1 MKGALLE
8 LAARGEQDL
17 NIIGNPQLTYFKS
30 VHKRHTNFARFENR
44 EIFQSGFDFGKRCVV
59 KLDKKGDLLYRILLQ
74 IKLSATGNNNVSWIN
89 GIGNFMIKEAVIK
102 LGGEVVSRL
111 TGDYIDIYHRY
122 SLEIGHYSN
131 YSSMVGRI
139 SGYNVNSQSGEINL
153 FVPLP
158 FWFCRDLA
166 QTLPMISLG
175 YSDVVLEV
183 EFRPLTECLY
193 SGGLRSGLSGLV
205 DLPDIKMLDCSV
217 VAEYIYLDSKERTV
231 FASKPDINY
240 LIEQMW
246 DLDLTVEE
254 SDVHKNYSLP
264 FNHPVKELLWFYR
277 SNYWEERNAWDK
289 YTVPLGVNELPALES
304 GRLLFN
310 GNDRVS
316 LINADYFRYVQPL
329 YHHLSSGSGFVYFYC
344 FAENADSLQPTG
356 TTNFSFIDEAILG
369 LDYKQYILAG
379 RINIMAINYNFLRI
393 KKGMAGILY
402 SS

>member
-30 VHKRHTNFARFENR
+30 VHKRHTNFSRFENR
-44 EIFQSGFDFGKRCVV
+44 EIFQSGYDFGKRCVV

-74 IKLSATGNNNVSWIN
+74 IKLSETGNNNVSWIN

-175 YSDVVLEV
+175 YSDVILEV
-183 EFRPLTECLY
+183 EFRSLTECLY
-193 SGGLRSGLSGLV
+193 SGGLRTDLAGLV
-205 DLPDIKMLDCSV
+205 NLPAIKMLDCSV

-246 DLDLTVEE
+246 DLDITVEE

-277 SNYWEERNAWDK
+277 SNYWEDRNAWDK
-289 YTVPLGVNELPALES
+289 YTVPLGVNELPAFES

-356 TTNFSFIDEAILG
+356 TANFSFIDEAVLG